1 MLLKKVNMKHRVLQ
15 PLLSLLVVLVLLSN
29 VACTDSQL
37 TNLSKALNDV
47 ALGMGSLQTTVIA
60 GNKAG
65 AISDTD
71 TETILRLCFRINAAG
86 QEASKVTR
94 SLTKLDA
101 ASASSVLAIL
111 KPVLDAVNESVA
123 SGTLGIKDPQVKS
136 TVTSV
141 LITIQTALNTAQVIL
156 AARGGK

>member
-1 MLLKKVNMKHRVLQ
+1 MKFVL
-15 PLLSLLVVLVLLSN
+15 SILLVFVLLVN
-29 VACTDSQL
+29 VGCTDAQL
-37 TNLSKALNDV
+37 TNLAKALNDV

-71 TETILRLCFRINAAG
+71 TESILRLCFRINAAG
-86 QEASKVTR
+86 QESSKVTR

-101 ASASSVLAIL
+101 ASSSSVLAIL
-111 KPVLDAVNESVA
+111 RPVLAAVNESVA
-123 SGTLGIKDPQVKS
+123 SGMLGIKDPQVKS

-141 LITIQTALNTAQVIL
+141 LVTIQTALNTAQVIL